1 MRFDSKAVLTD
12 AWAMWRADRDLL
24 LRVSAFFLFLPQF
37 AMLLLL
43 PAMPPIAVTAEMTE
57 AEQIALAGKIVAWA
71 STYGW
76 WYLAAAMLVQ
86 AGALVVLMLYLR
98 RIDLRAAMSQG
109 LGLFPRYVLAMILVG
124 VPLGLGV
131 LTIILLLPGLYILGR
146 LIAVGPALVAEAPL
160 SVVRSLSRSW
170 ALTRGHGFVLAGL
183 VSLTIIGGGLLA
195 APFTMID
202 KALRASAPNV
212 VAIAMADAAAAA
224 ITAAALLA
232 ATLVQ
237 IAAYRRLVAS
247 KGI

>member
-1 MRFDSKAVLTD
+1 MRFDAKAVLTD
-12 AWAMWRADRDLL
+12 AWAMWRADGDLL
-24 LRVSAFFLFLPQF
+24 LRVSAAFLFLPQF

-57 AEQIALAGKIVAWA
+57 VEQRALAQAIVEWA
-71 STYGW
+71 SAYGG
-76 WYLAAAMLVQ
+76 WYMLGAVLVQ
-86 AGALVVLMLYLR
+86 AGALVILMLYLR
-98 RIDLRAAMSQG
+98 RLDLRAALGQG
-109 LGLFPRYVLAMILVG
+109 IRLFPRYLLAMILVG
-124 VPLGLGV
+124 MPLGLGV
-131 LTIILLLPGLYILGR
+131 LTIVLLLPGLYILGR
-146 LIAVGPALVAEAPL
+146 LIAVGPALVAEAPM
-160 SVVRSLSRSW
+160 SVARSLSRSW
-170 ALTRGHGFVLAGL
+170 ALSSGHGFVLAGL
-183 VSLTIIGGGLLA
+183 VSLTIIGGALLA

-224 ITAAALLA
+224 LTAAALLA